1 MNKEDKFIVTDAT
14 DIICIGGFG
23 NDLGNIGLLKYNEQE
38 IANMMIE
45 NNTQVDDIRLVNS
58 LLNTIKKYKEV
69 IDKAIDYAENRDL
82 LYLANK
88 CSVIYGD
95 NVEVVSISDILNDLL
110 TKLK

>member
-1 MNKEDKFIVTDAT
+1 MNNKELEKGSIEMNNEYYNLLEEKMV
-14 DIICIGGFG
+14 
-23 NDLGNIGLLKYNEQE
+23 GLINKNQ
-38 IANMMIE
+38 
-45 NNTQVDDIRLVNS
+45 
-58 LLNTIKKYKEV
+58 KYKEV

-88 CSVIYGD
+88 CTVIHGD

>member
-1 MNKEDKFIVTDAT
+1 MNNKELEKGAIEMNNEYYNLLEEKMV
-14 DIICIGGFG
+14 
-23 NDLGNIGLLKYNEQE
+23 GLINKDQ
-38 IANMMIE
+38 
-45 NNTQVDDIRLVNS
+45 
-58 LLNTIKKYKEV
+58 KYKEV

-88 CSVIYGD
+88 CTVIHGD

>member
-1 MNKEDKFIVTDAT
+1 MNNKELEKGSIEM
-14 DIICIGGFG
+14 
-23 NDLGNIGLLKYNEQE
+23 NNEYYNLLEEKMIGLINK
-38 IANMMIE
+38 
-45 NNTQVDDIRLVNS
+45 DP
-58 LLNTIKKYKEV
+58 KYKEV
-69 IDKAIDYAENRDL
+69 INKAIDYTENRDL

>member
-1 MNKEDKFIVTDAT
+1 MNNKELEKRSIEMNNEYYNLLEEKMV
-14 DIICIGGFG
+14 
-23 NDLGNIGLLKYNEQE
+23 GLINKDQ
-38 IANMMIE
+38 
-45 NNTQVDDIRLVNS
+45 
-58 LLNTIKKYKEV
+58 KYKEV

-88 CSVIYGD
+88 CSVIHGD

>member
-1 MNKEDKFIVTDAT
+1 MNNKELEKGSIEMNNEYYNLLEEKMV
-14 DIICIGGFG
+14 
-23 NDLGNIGLLKYNEQE
+23 GLINKDQ
-38 IANMMIE
+38 
-45 NNTQVDDIRLVNS
+45 
-58 LLNTIKKYKEV
+58 KYKEV

-88 CSVIYGD
+88 CTVIHGD

>member
-1 MNKEDKFIVTDAT
+1 MNNKELEKRTIEMSNEYYNLLEEKMV
-14 DIICIGGFG
+14 
-23 NDLGNIGLLKYNEQE
+23 GLINK
-38 IANMMIE
+38 
-45 NNTQVDDIRLVNS
+45 D
-58 LLNTIKKYKEV
+58 KKYKEV
-69 IDKAIDYAENRDL
+69 IDKAIDYAEKGDL